1 MVSDTRVL
9 VVDDETFF
17 REVVSGHLRQ
27 NGYAVDTAAGG
38 EEALEQLRTGGP
50 YAVLITDLTMPGL
63 GGLEL
68 LRLARRQDPALE
80 VIVFTGDDTAETA
93 VSAMREY
100 GAYDYVLKPLT
111 ANTRLVAAVERAAE
125 YRRLNLEREALKS
138 EVIAHADRLQA
149 LIAST
154 EDAIISADANEIITI
169 INPASVKLFGRAPL
183 VGGDALKVL
192 PGPFAGLIGNWTEVL
207 RRQSAVVDVEW
218 NGSNYR
224 VSLAALPGG
233 VNSLSG
239 WVMVITDVSQFKRL
253 EEFRLRLLH
262 DAANRIQL
270 PLFNALS
277 TVAELEQLPD
287 SQNSRTT
294 KTLLGLNRHLSQIRR
309 WVDEVLLTARV
320 DGGIGLQPSALDTPA
335 LVAEWEQAARA
346 SLRDGDPRLRVA
358 VADDLPKLYADRE
371 LVMRFLRHLLELNLN
386 KPGIDHQHQLYFN
399 FKRRHGQLWIDL
411 TLDGPAVRDTGPL
424 RLADTASLTPDRP
437 ASDIA
442 LVISLANKLGGQV
455 WVRGR
460 RPVGAALTACLPAMD
475 GDAPA
480 GA

>member
-1 MVSDTRVL
+1 VTDTRVL
-9 VVDDETFF
+9 IVDDEAFF
-17 REVVSGHLRQ
+17 RELVSGHLRQ
-27 NGYAVDTAAGG
+27 NGYEVDTAPGGEAALEKLRAGG
-38 EEALEQLRTGGP
+38 S

-68 LRLARRQDPALE
+68 LRLARRHDPTLE
-80 VIVFTGDDTAETA
+80 VIVFTADDTVDTA
-93 VSAMREY
+93 VSALREY

-111 ANTRLVAAVERAAE
+111 TNTRLLAAVERAVE
-125 YRRLNLEREALKS
+125 YRRLNQEREALKS

-154 EDAIISADANEIITI
+154 EDAIVSADASEIITI
-169 INPASVKLFGRAPL
+169 INPASVKLFGRVPL

-192 PGPFAGLIGNWTEVL
+192 PEPFAGLIGNWTEVL

-218 NGSNYR
+218 NGANYR

-233 VNSLSG
+233 ANFLSG

-253 EEFRLRLLH
+253 EEFRLHLLH
-262 DAANRIQL
+262 DAANKIQL

-320 DGGIGLQPSALDTPA
+320 DGGIGLQPAALDVPA
-335 LVAEWEQAARA
+335 LVREWEQTARA
-346 SLRDGDPRLRVA
+346 ILRDHDPRLRVA
-358 VADDLPKLYADRE
+358 VADDLPRLYADRE
-371 LVMRFLRHLLELNLN
+371 LVLRFLRHLLELNLH
-386 KPGIDHQHQLYFN
+386 KPGIDQQHQLYFN
-399 FKRRHGQLWIDL
+399 FKRRRGQLWIDL
-411 TLDGPAVRDTGPL
+411 TLDGPTVRETGSL
-424 RLADTASLTPDRP
+424 RLPEFDASPDRP
-437 ASDIA
+437 MSDIA

-460 RPVGAALTACLPAMD
+460 RPAGAALTTCLPAMEE
-475 GDAPA
+475 DAA
-480 GA
+480 R